1 MATWTVIRKH
11 YAALLHDSGLS
22 QQEVARRGGLK
33 RNNGISRLL
42 KNTKRG
48 PSVDTLTKAVDGL
61 GLSLGEFFAGIEE
74 SRPGAQPLSARVDA
88 IEIALTTL
96 RDDLAVVAGAQPRRR
111 HDTPDV
117 QIVSTAGSEAI
128 GTITLSNAPRH
139 PAPRPDDDLARRVSA
154 RIHATVDSLIDGIA
168 AEVDAALRARRDVD
182 SDAARNLS
190 GRGGSLRRP
199 AGPPRPPHVKDMLKE
214 VSK

>member
-11 YAALLHDSGLS
+11 YAALLHESGLS

-74 SRPGAQPLSARVDA
+74 SRPGAQPLSVRVDA

-96 RDDLAVVAGAQPRRR
+96 RDDLAAVAGAQPRRR

-117 QIVSTAGSEAI
+117 QIVSADSKAI
-128 GTITLSNAPRH
+128 GTITFG
-139 PAPRPDDDLARRVSA
+139 PAPRPDDDLARRISA
-154 RIHATVDSLIDGIA
+154 RFHATVDSLIDGIA
-168 AEVDAALRARRDVD
+168 AEVDAALRARRDAD

-190 GRGGSLRRP
+190 GRRGSLRRP